1 MASVAARGLAS
12 PLRRRSA
19 RLPPGRSARIKR
31 STTMKRVKGLPC
43 GDSVLVLLL
52 GACSLAPPL
61 KTPVVPTADAYKEIG
76 QWTQA
81 QPADRLPRDSWWTLY
96 GTEELDHLQQRLIT
110 GNPTLAAALADYAQ
124 ARALSDQA
132 RAGLFPTLG
141 VSVGAERDR
150 ESINAPL
157 RGPTTPTYYNANTLG
172 GSVSYEL
179 DLWGQIRNEV
189 AAGEANAAASAADL
203 ENARLSLIAQL
214 VDDYIQLRSLDRDS
228 AILDQTVDAYSRA
241 LSLTEQRHDAGIA
254 PGLDVSQAQTQL
266 DAARSQAAQ
275 TLAQRALMEHAIAA
289 LLGVSAS
296 TFSIKPQIVAIS
308 LPQIPTGVPTT
319 LLERR
324 PDIAGAQRRMI
335 AANANIGVARAAYF
349 PSLTLG
355 GQGGFQSTGISNWL
369 SAPSS
374 FWAIGP
380 NALLSVFD
388 GGLRRAQVAQARA
401 EFDASAANYRGI
413 VVTAF
418 QQVEDSLSTLNY
430 YHDAAVEEKAAV
442 DAAQRTLDLSM
453 ALYKQGATDYL
464 TVVTSQTALLQ
475 TQLESQNLDTLQLSA
490 SVNLILALGGGWVD
504 TASTASVTATKV
516 KQGG

>member
-1 MASVAARGLAS
+1 MNA
-12 PLRRRSA
+12 
-19 RLPPGRSARIKR
+19 
-31 STTMKRVKGLPC
+31 VKGLPWY
-43 GDSVLVLLL
+43 GAALTLLL

-61 KTPVVPTADAYKEIG
+61 KTPDVPPGNAYKELG
-76 QWTQA
+76 PWTQA

-96 GTEELDHLQQRLIT
+96 DNGELDELETRLIA

-124 ARALSDQA
+124 ARALADQA

-141 VSVGAERDR
+141 VNAGVQRAQ
-150 ESINAPL
+150 ESRNAPL
-157 RGPTTPTYYNANTLG
+157 ITNATPRYYDNNTVG

-214 VDDYIQLRSLDRDS
+214 VEDYIQLRSLDRDS
-228 AILDQTVDAYSRA
+228 AILDETVTAYTRA
-241 LSLTEQRHDAGIA
+241 LKLTEQRHDAGIA

-266 DAARSQAAQ
+266 DAARSQVAQ

-296 TFSIKPQIVAIS
+296 TFSVKPQIVDIAI
-308 LPQIPTGVPTT
+308 PQIPSGVPAT
-319 LLERR
+319 LLQRR

-349 PSLTLG
+349 PTLTLG
-355 GQGGFQSTGISNWL
+355 AQGGFQSTSFSNWL

-401 EFDASAANYRGI
+401 EFDASAANYRGT

-418 QQVEDSLSTLNY
+418 QQVEDSLATLNH
-430 YHDAAVEEKAAV
+430 YHDAAVDEKAAV
-442 DAAQRTLDLSM
+442 DAAQRTLDFAL

-475 TQLESQNLDTLQLSA
+475 TQLQALNLDTLQLTA
-490 SVNLILALGGGWVD
+490 SVDLIRALGGGWED
-504 TASTASVTATKV
+504 SALAQSGKTMSA
-516 KQGG
+516 KQRG

>member
-1 MASVAARGLAS
+1 MKPAKGTPCCGAALMLMLS
-12 PLRRRSA
+12 
-19 RLPPGRSARIKR
+19 
-31 STTMKRVKGLPC
+31 
-43 GDSVLVLLL
+43 
-52 GACSLAPPL
+52 ACSLAPPL
-61 KTPVVPTADAYKEIG
+61 KTPVIPAADTYKEIG
-76 QWTQA
+76 PWTQA
-81 QPADRLPRDSWWTLY
+81 EPADRLPRDSWWSLY
-96 GTEELDHLQQRLIT
+96 GSSELDDLEKRLID
-110 GNPTLAAALADYAQ
+110 GNPTLAAALANYAQ
-124 ARALSDQA
+124 ARSLADQA

-141 VSVGAERDR
+141 LNASAQRNR
-150 ESINAPL
+150 ESVNAPL
-157 RGPTTPTYYNANTLG
+157 RGPTTPTYFNTNTLG

-214 VDDYIQLRSLDRDS
+214 VQDYIQLRSLDRDS
-228 AILDQTVDAYSRA
+228 AILDQTVKAYSRA
-241 LSLTEQRHDAGIA
+241 LALTEQRHDAGIA
-254 PGLDVSQAQTQL
+254 PGLDVAQAQTQL
-266 DAARSQAAQ
+266 NAALSQAAQ

-296 TFSIKPQIVAIS
+296 TFSINPAIVAIQ
-308 LPQIPTGVPTT
+308 LPQIPSGVPST

-349 PSLTLG
+349 PTLTLG
-355 GQGGFQSTGISNWL
+355 AQGGFQSTAVSNWL

-401 EFDASAANYRGI
+401 EFDASAANYRGT
-413 VVTAF
+413 VVGAF
-418 QQVEDSLSTLNY
+418 QQVEDSLATLNHF
-430 YHDAAVEEKAAV
+430 HDASVDEKLAV
-442 DAAQRTLDLSM
+442 DAAQRTLNFSL

-475 TQLESQNLDTLQLSA
+475 TQLEALNLDTLQLTA
-490 SVNLILALGGGWVD
+490 SVDLIRALGGGWED
-504 TASTASVTATKV
+504 SGQTPGSGRMAAK
-516 KQGG
+516 